1 MLAKAKFLF
10 KTVNRIL
17 FNELPKAT
25 SQRHRILIYA
35 NYTVHTSINQVSIN
49 IAPCVSRQR

>member
-10 KTVNRIL
+10 KTVNRIV

-25 SQRHRILIYA
+25 SRRHRILIYA
-35 NYTVHTSINQVSIN
+35 NYTVHASINQVSIN